1 MAFRKMWVGRPGPVH
16 IEVPAPIMVP
26 GDHPNALYAYSTAA
40 DAARREAD
48 VIIACATR
56 VGNLDIPYDKY
67 WGDPSAQELIQ
78 IDVDARNMGV
88 TRRLALGILSDV
100 KFALAALV
108 RTLRSRTDLSRK
120 PESSARYR
128 AAMRE

>member
-1 MAFRKMWVGRPGPVH
+1 M
-16 IEVPAPIMVP
+16 P

-67 WGDPSAQELIQ
+67 WGDPSAQKLIQ

-88 TRRLALGILSDV
+88 TQPLALGILSDV